1 MILPANALFTSER
14 LCDLA
19 EPGDVPALRGGG
31 FTSLMTE
38 PPGRMAM
45 PACRV
50 TNRTDYA
57 LCDPVHG
64 GADGKFPAALDYPG
78 MMITRLDDAFCLPHA
93 PPFLPSRRQI
103 VSDFLTPWAPDNLAW
118 FQHVAGG
125 TYRFPWAMDTGDT
138 EHDIDTGFYL
148 EHAVSAHYGHFIG
161 DCLCRIYAGEVCD
174 ALFNDVKVI
183 ISGGDGA
190 DFQTYFLQAAG
201 VPERSIVRMHGMV
214 RCRHLLLATQSLG
227 VERYASPTA
236 AQLWSR
242 IRDRCAA
249 RDVGLPDRLYLSR
262 SGIGRRRL
270 VNEHAVETIFERHGF
285 AIIRPETLPVSVQV
299 ALVSNALLVAG
310 TGGSGMFNLAF
321 QGRLRSAFILR
332 PDDFVQLLEMQMCAG
347 HNVDLWYHLGHRS
360 PAPGESWVVD
370 IVRLESDVSD
380 WLRSHDSVR

>member
-1 MILPANALFTSER
+1 MILPPNATFASVR

-19 EPGDVPALRGGG
+19 EAGDVPALRGGG
-31 FTSLMTE
+31 FSSLMTD

-50 TNRTDYA
+50 TNRPDYA
-57 LCDPVHG
+57 VCDPA
-64 GADGKFPAALDYPG
+64 GAGTDGKFPAALDYPA

-118 FQHVAGG
+118 FQPVAGG

-174 ALFNDVKVI
+174 GLFGDVKVI
-183 ISGGDGA
+183 IAGGA
-190 DFQTYFLQAAG
+190 ESDFQTYFLQAAG
-201 VPERSIVRMHGMV
+201 VSERNIIRMHGMV
-214 RCRHLLLATQSLG
+214 RCRRLLLATQSLG

-236 AQLWSR
+236 TRLWAR
-242 IRDRCAA
+242 IRDRCSA
-249 RDVGLPDRLYLSR
+249 RDVSLPDRLYLSR
-262 SGIGRRRL
+262 SGIGRRPL
-270 VNEHAVETIFERHGF
+270 ANERAVETVFERHGF
-285 AIIRPETLPVSVQV
+285 AIVRPETLPVKVQV

-310 TGGSGMFNLAF
+310 TGGSAMFNLAF

-332 PDDFVQLLEMQMCAG
+332 SDNFIQLLEMQMCAG
-347 HNVDLWYHLGHRS
+347 HGVDLWYHAGRRAAA
-360 PAPGESWVVD
+360 PAESWVVD
-370 IVRLESDVSD
+370 IARLESDVSD
-380 WLRSHDSVR
+380 WLRHNGV

>member
-236 AQLWSR
+236 ARLWSR